1 MNDTSWN
8 FQKFTLFMNEVFAE
22 PAKAI
27 QRLPVPISRMN
38 TIDSCCP
45 TRAMFLGNWFRTS

>member
-22 PAKAI
+22 LGKAI
-27 QRLPVPISRMN
+27 
-38 TIDSCCP
+38 
-45 TRAMFLGNWFRTS
+45 